1 MIEILEGVWLNPHSV
16 TVIKAIS
23 ENKCALWVRG
33 QSAMDGFV
41 FEYPAS
47 EVAEAVN
54 DACEEDYDNEDE
66 AEQEE

>member
-47 EVAEAVN
+47 EVAQAII
-54 DACEEDYDNEDE
+54 DACEEVEYEDE
-66 AEQEE
+66 EE